1 MNFQIIIASAR
12 VPIPA
17 LGKAKRI
24 AIGEDFNY
32 DWASAEVECAFV
44 CSPTKSAKRAMS
56 SAVGVSRNNCPVDNM
71 LVVKVV
77 VFGG

>member
-24 AIGEDFNY
+24 AVGSCMLTWSILSRLEKISIMTGQVPKWNVRSF
-32 DWASAEVECAFV
+32 ALLQSLQRGPCA
-44 CSPTKSAKRAMS
+44 A
-56 SAVGVSRNNCPVDNM
+56 
-71 LVVKVV
+71 L
-77 VFGG
+77 